1 MKNISNYLF
10 ALLLG
15 LTIMSFSMAVQH
27 TVTGQVTSAGDPL
40 PGVDVSV
47 KGSNVGTV
55 TNMKGEFRLEASDN
69 DTLVFNNLGY
79 VNQKVAVSGRST
91 INVNMKEKE

>member
-1 MKNISNYLF
+1 MKNTSNYSF
-10 ALLLG
+10 AILIG
-15 LTIMSFSMAVQH
+15 LTIMSFSMAAQH
-27 TVTGQVTSAGDPL
+27 TVTGQVTSVGEPL
-40 PGVDVSV
+40 PGVDVSI

-55 TNMKGEFRLEASDN
+55 TNMKGEFRLQANDN

-79 VNQKVAVSGRST
+79 VNQKVAVSGRSI